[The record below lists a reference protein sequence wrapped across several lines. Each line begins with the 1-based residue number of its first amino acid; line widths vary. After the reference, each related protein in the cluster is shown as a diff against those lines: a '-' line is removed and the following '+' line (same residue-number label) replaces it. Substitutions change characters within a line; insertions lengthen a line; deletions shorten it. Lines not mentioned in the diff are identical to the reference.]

1 MKSKE
6 ITGRFVCLNSNTS
19 IYSKQSKLLTLFR
32 IYRSHNDD

>member
-1 MKSKE
+1 MISFDF
-6 ITGRFVCLNSNTS
+6 TGRFVCLNLNTS